1 MKRKLLSALLVLSM
15 SIIHVPVLAQSDLPS
30 QGDTVS
36 GFKVKSVR
44 DFDYI
49 NSDIITFEHE
59 KTGAKVLYCA
69 NDDINRAFNIAFKT
83 PAINNSGITHIF
95 EHSTLAGSEKY
106 PSSTLWMKM
115 SNQSYNTFM
124 NAMTMQDTTIY
135 PISSLSEE
143 QLFQLSDYY
152 LDSVFNPMIYT
163 DESIF
168 DREAWHYE
176 LESADGE
183 LTVDGTVYNEMLGT
197 KTIEQDSVMNFR
209 KVLFPDSY
217 SANNSGGE
225 PKDIPEITN
234 DDLIEYHKK
243 YYTPSNS
250 LTMLYGDLD
259 YEKFL
264 SLLDGYFA
272 EYEKE
277 EIEID
282 FDDYSS
288 TLGSQ
293 VEVFDYPVPLD
304 SSGDEKSVVVYGM
317 ECKDMTSEEFA
328 LLEVTLDICTGY
340 INTTLMEKLPGVSLS
355 YTVDFES
362 AKPSIVFMATGADSS
377 LSDDFKKIVDNEI
390 SYVASYGAMPEVLSS
405 VIESVKRAEA
415 MSFEGENIGT
425 SLITGIA
432 VMWVAFDDVDFYF
445 DYLESLLEGVDD
457 ISNKDIMTT
466 AKHYLMSSRSA
477 LVTTVPKAG
486 LAEEEEQAFKQ
497 KLSEK
502 KAKMSAEEIAEIVEK
517 TNEYNGYTGEE
528 NAELDKELIEKLS
541 VVNAQTLPEELP
553 EYNITDTEKDGVR
566 YVTSVA
572 DIEYMGKGRI
582 MFDVSD
588 ISEEDLHWLLL
599 YSVLIGNVDTEK
611 YSKEEISSRIGLY
624 ADCSADIMTVRADN
638 ENGFTPYLIFKYEG
652 FAEKSERMFALAEQI
667 MLKPDFSDMEHIRSL
682 IDMYT
687 NSIASHIKNN
697 SYSYIISRV
706 VGSTDTMQAYY
717 DKINGIEIYD
727 FFKGLSDVSDEEITS
742 KLDEIKEKVANK
754 NGACVVYA
762 GSQDSIETHT
772 KEAEN
777 FFRGLDSSPR
787 QAVSYESLKTDYESK
802 AIVTDSAV
810 NYNGIYAPH
819 SVSGS
824 EYTGNTNVVMNYLT
838 DRFFIPVLRDKFN
851 AYGILND
858 FDETG
863 LSVMTYRDP
872 EMANTFK
879 VYSEIPEM
887 IKNGE
892 ITQEDLDKYILT
904 VYSSYI
910 MPRGELTDAY
920 WALDDYMDGT
930 TSEDRLQVMREMK
943 STSVQK
949 VKEYG
954 NVFENMW
961 NDGVLFTA
969 GNAEDVSENAHMF
982 GEILN
987 PFGYKMNH
995 ITILVHDD
1003 KLVTDTA
1010 AYIKNDRVM
1019 VPMRNIFEAEGASV
1033 SWNGETRE
1041 VTAIKDGIT
1050 VVLTIDSNIIRAN
1063 NNGTEAEIVLDCPV
1077 EITNDYTMIPLRA
1090 ISETLGFEVGWD
1102 GETKT
1107 VTVN

>member
-1 MKRKLLSALLVLSM
+1 MKKKLLSALLVLTM

-36 GFKVKSVR
+36 GFKVKSVKEL
-44 DFDYI
+44 DFI
-49 NSDIITFEHE
+49 SSDIITFEHE
-59 KTGAKVLYCA
+59 KTGASVLYFA
-69 NDDINRAFNIAFKT
+69 NDDINRAFSIAFKT
-83 PAINNSGITHIF
+83 PAVNNSGITHIF

-106 PSSTLWMKM
+106 PSSTLWMKL

-124 NAMTMQDTTIY
+124 NAMTMQNTTVY

-176 LESADGE
+176 LENADSE
-183 LTVDGTVYNEMLGT
+183 LTVDGTVYSEMLGT
-197 KTIEQDSVMNFR
+197 KTIENESLMNFR

-225 PKDIPEITN
+225 PYDIPEITN
-234 DDLIEYHKK
+234 DDLVEYHEK

-250 LTMLYGDLD
+250 LTILYGDLD
-259 YEKFL
+259 YKKFL

-282 FDDYSS
+282 FENYS
-288 TLGSQ
+288 TTTARQ
-293 VEVFDYPVPLD
+293 EAQFDYPALQD
-304 SSGDEKSVVVYGM
+304 SSGDEKSVVVYGI
-317 ECKDMTSEEFA
+317 ECKEITPAELA
-328 LLEVTLDICTGY
+328 RLQVTLDICTGY
-340 INTTLMEKLPGVSLS
+340 INTALMKDLPGVSLS
-355 YTVDFES
+355 YTIDFES

-377 LSDDFKKIVDNEI
+377 QAEEFRKIVNNEI
-390 SYVASYGAMPEVLSS
+390 SYVVSDGVAPEVLSS

-425 SLITGIA
+425 SIMSGVA
-432 VMWVAFDDVDFYF
+432 VMWVEFDDTDFYF
-445 DYLESLLEGVDD
+445 DYLEALIEGVDD
-457 ISNKDIMTT
+457 IGIGTVMAT
-466 AKHYLMSSRSA
+466 AKQYLTASRSA

-486 LAEEEEQAFKQ
+486 LAEEEELAFKQ
-497 KLSEK
+497 KLSDK
-502 KAKMSAEEIAEIVEK
+502 KAKMSAEEIAEIAEK
-517 TNEYNGYTGEE
+517 TNEYNNYTGDE
-528 NAELDKELIEKLS
+528 NAELDKELISKLS
-541 VVNAQTLPEELP
+541 VVNAQILPEELT
-553 EYNITDTEKDGVR
+553 EYNITDTEKNGVR
-566 YVTSVA
+566 YITSTA
-572 DIEYMGKGRI
+572 DIEDIGKGRI
-582 MFDVSD
+582 MLDVSD

-599 YSVLIGNVDTEK
+599 YSVLIGNIDSEK
-611 YSKEEISSRIGLY
+611 YTKEDISSRIGLY
-624 ADCSADIMTVRADN
+624 ADCSTDIMTVIADN

-667 MLKPDFSDMEHIRSL
+667 LLKPDFSDMKHIRSL

-687 NSIASHIKNN
+687 NSIASHIRNN
-697 SYSYIISRV
+697 SYSYVVRRV
-706 VGSTDTMQAYY
+706 VASTSTMQAYY
-717 DKINGIEIYD
+717 EKMNGIEIYD
-727 FFKGLSDVSDEEITS
+727 FFKGLSDVSDDEIIS

-772 KEAEN
+772 REAEK
-777 FFRGLDSSPR
+777 FFVGLDSSPKE
-787 QAVSYESLKTDYESK
+787 AVSYELLKTDYESK

-819 SVSGS
+819 SVSGA
-824 EYTGNTNVVMNYLT
+824 EYSGNMDVVMNYLT

-851 AYGILND
+851 SYSILND

-887 IKNGE
+887 IANGE
-892 ITQEDLDKYILT
+892 ITQGDLDKYILT

-920 WALDDYMDGT
+920 WAADDYMDGIT
-930 TSEDRLQVMREMK
+930 YDDKLQVMREMK

-949 VKEYG
+949 VKEYEG
-954 NVFENMW
+954 VFENMW
-961 NDGVLFTA
+961 NDGILFTA

-987 PFGYKMNH
+987 PFGYKMSH

-1019 VPMRNIFEAEGASV
+1019 VPMRNIFEAEGAEV
-1033 SWNGETRE
+1033 AWNGETRE
-1041 VTAIKDGIT
+1041 VTATKDGIT
-1050 VVLTIDSNIIRAN
+1050 VILTIDSNIIKAN
-1063 NNGTEAEIVLDCPV
+1063 NNGVEAEIVLDCPV